1 MVLTD
6 MTAKSVFV
14 LSISLTVLFFVPHG
28 ARGDGDPV
36 AGEAMYRQ
44 LCAPCHGIH
53 GDGGEG
59 YRGGFTPHPR
69 NLADQEYMAN
79 LSDEYLFL
87 VIKKGGAYVGKN
99 SLMPGWEHSLTDDKI
114 WDVVAHIRELE

>member
-1 MVLTD
+1 MK
-6 MTAKSVFV
+6 AR
-14 LSISLTVLFFVPHG
+14 SIFIVSIPLAILLLVPYA
-28 ARGDGDPV
+28 ARGERDPV
-36 AGEAMYRQ
+36 AGGEMYRQ

-69 NLADQEYMAN
+69 NLSDQEYMKH

-87 VIKKGGAYVGKN
+87 VIQKGGAFVGKS
-99 SLMPGWEHSLTDDKI
+99 SLMPGWEKALTDNKI
-114 WDVVAHIRELE
+114 WDIVAHIRGL